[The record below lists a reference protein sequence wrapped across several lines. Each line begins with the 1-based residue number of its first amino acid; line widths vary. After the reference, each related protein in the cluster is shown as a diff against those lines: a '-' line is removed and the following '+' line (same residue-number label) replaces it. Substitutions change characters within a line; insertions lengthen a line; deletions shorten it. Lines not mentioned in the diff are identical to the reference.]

1 VNQHVDKY
9 KKSEKSVSRVVWA
22 CVYSYLVWYKY
33 SC

>member
-22 CVYSYLVWYKY
+22 CV
-33 SC
+33 